1 MIPQNL
7 APVRIHARCVADF
20 PTIQDHVRHCMG
32 LGLKVFTPTE
42 TPHDLEAVLVGSGPS
57 VKTQVNKLKSLRKK
71 KNMVFFGIKG
81 GHDFLLDNKIQPDFG
96 VAVDPLEK
104 IHKQNFLRK
113 AEKCVYFIASQCHP
127 TLFDTLVERGEN
139 VVIWHLL
146 TNSLSDWAK
155 DTSSPIYQHYM
166 IPGGST
172 SGLRGIVLAYSMG
185 FRKFHLFGYDS
196 CLQGKRRK
204 VNGEEMYEKE
214 GPDGKPNIMKL
225 TVGGKQFLCDPAF
238 ASQANEFQDLM
249 KSLWKA
255 DDPYTI
261 KPYGE
266 GLIQQICRERYREGA
281 AEIVL

>member
-7 APVRIHARCVADF
+7 APLKIHARCVADF
-20 PTIQDHVRHCMG
+20 PTIQNHVRHCMG
-32 LGLKVFTPTE
+32 LGLKVFAPTQE
-42 TPHDLEAVLVGSGPS
+42 SHNLEAVLVGSGPS
-57 VKTQVNKLKSLRKK
+57 VKTQISKLKKFRKDPNK
-71 KNMVFFGIKG
+71 VFFGIKG
-81 GHDFLLDNKIQPDFG
+81 GHDFLIDNKIQPDFG

-146 TNSLSDWAK
+146 TASLNDWSK
-155 DTSSPIYQHYM
+155 DPESPVFQHYM

-172 SGLRGIVLAYSMG
+172 SGLRGIVLAHAMG

-204 VNGEEMYEKE
+204 VNGEEMYDKKDDE
-214 GPDGKPNIMKL
+214 GKDRVIAL
-225 TVGGKQFLCDPAF
+225 TVGGKKFLCDPA
-238 ASQANEFQDLM
+238 
-249 KSLWKA
+249 SL
-255 DDPYTI
+255 TF
-261 KPYGE
+261 
-266 GLIQQICRERYREGA
+266 LHRE
-281 AEIVL
+281 